1 MEEGSRR
8 AVAMAFAANL
18 GVAIAKIVGYALTG
32 AASLL
37 AEAVHS
43 VADSGNQLLLFLGS
57 ARARRPASPEHPF
70 GYAREGYFWAFVVA
84 MVLFT
89 LGSVFAIS
97 EGIDKLRHPHT
108 LVSPEWAIGILL
120 IAAMLE
126 GFALRT
132 AVRAARRLKGE
143 QSWWSFIRHAK
154 VAALPVILLEDVGAL
169 AGLLVAL
176 CCVSLAA
183 WTGDP
188 FWDALG
194 SLIIGVLLGVI
205 ALLLGYE
212 MQSLL
217 IGESATPE
225 VQDDIRQAIEGHEQ
239 VGCLIH
245 IRTQHLGPDE
255 LLVGAK
261 IALDPALRLAE
272 AAAVIDELEREIR
285 RRQPSARLIYLEPDV
300 YRPPPAQ

>member
-8 AVAMAFAANL
+8 AVAMAFAANV
-18 GVAIAKIVGYALTG
+18 GVAIAKIVGYSFTG

-43 VADSGNQLLLFLGS
+43 AADSGNQLLLFLGS

-84 MVLFT
+84 VVLFT

-97 EGIDKLRHPHT
+97 EGIDKLRHPHM
-108 LVSPEWAIGILL
+108 LASPEWAIGILL
-120 IAAMLE
+120 AAGVME
-126 GFALRT
+126 SFALRT
-132 AVRAARRLKGE
+132 AVREARRHKGE

-154 VAALPVILLEDVGAL
+154 VAALPVILLEDTGAL

-176 CCVSLAA
+176 VCVSLAA
-183 WTGDP
+183 WTGNP

-194 SLIIGVLLGVI
+194 SLIIGGLLGVI
-205 ALLLGYE
+205 AVLLGVE

-225 VQDDIRQAIEGHEQ
+225 VLQDIQRAIEDHPQ
-239 VGCLIH
+239 VGRVIH
-245 IRTQHLGPDE
+245 LRTQHLGPAE
-255 LLVGAK
+255 LLIGAK
-261 IALDPALRLAE
+261 IALDPDLRLAE
-272 AAAVIDELEREIR
+272 AAAVIDEVEREIR

-300 YRPPPAQ
+300 DREPARS